1 MLSVVGLDHFQET
14 NARVILF
21 LVYFLNCLATYLR
34 LLFANNNLYRTMK

>member
-14 NARVILF
+14 NARVIRF

-34 LLFANNNLYRTMK
+34 PFFANNNLQ